1 MEFLMLP
8 GLLQHKINREY
19 CSHQLQV
26 VFNRREEAMAA
37 LGVDGHHMGSENAEK
52 TKIGDDGESK
62 APSLWRHTHNF
73 SF

>member
-8 GLLQHKINREY
+8 GLLQHKINREC

-37 LGVDGHHMGSENAEK
+37 LGVDGMDSENAEK